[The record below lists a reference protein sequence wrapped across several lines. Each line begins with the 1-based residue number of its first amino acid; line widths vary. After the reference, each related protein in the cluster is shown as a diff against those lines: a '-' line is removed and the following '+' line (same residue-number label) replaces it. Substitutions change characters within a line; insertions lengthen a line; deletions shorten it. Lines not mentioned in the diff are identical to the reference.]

1 MAMSKDKAVD
11 KAVAKVSPGY
21 AMDMERER
29 KWKTDD
35 AMRDIMRVEDHK
47 KDKELMGDVKKRVK
61 VAAKAV
67 GCSMK

>member
-1 MAMSKDKAVD
+1 MAMNKDKMVD

-21 AMDMERER
+21 AMDMEREK

-61 VAAKAV
+61 GVAKSL
-67 GCSMK
+67 GCMK

>member
-1 MAMSKDKAVD
+1 MSKNKAVD
-11 KAVAKVSPGY
+11 KAVASVSPGY

-61 VAAKAV
+61 AAAKAV